1 MQHSVSTRV
10 PTTNDRCAHGS
21 CWDQDLISD
30 LDHLGHTAVAQDA
43 ECARLIV
50 GRQITGPSI
59 DTPDGAEY
67 NTPVV
72 LGQQIQ
78 QAGKVLCT
86 LMSCVGVMIVTGSP
100 LS

>member
-1 MQHSVSTRV
+1 MEVAGIR
-10 PTTNDRCAHGS
+10 
-21 CWDQDLISD
+21 ISSRIWII
-30 LDHLGHTAVAQDA
+30 LGTPLLHKTQSAQRA
-43 ECARLIV
+43 SV

-67 NTPVV
+67 NPPVV